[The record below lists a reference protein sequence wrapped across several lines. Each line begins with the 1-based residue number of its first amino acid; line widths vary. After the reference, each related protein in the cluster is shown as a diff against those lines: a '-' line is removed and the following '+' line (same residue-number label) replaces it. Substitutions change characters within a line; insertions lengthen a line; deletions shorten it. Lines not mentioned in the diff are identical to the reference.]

1 MPDMN
6 FVPPSIL
13 EKLANLKPYI
23 LMLLKKGPL
32 YNSPDAQKIIQSEH
46 LPYLFKLR
54 EEGIV
59 AISIPVR
66 NNTDIAAITVY
77 TITGKDDIKKIADE
91 DPGVKKGL
99 FVYEL
104 LNCIGMKGDTLT

>member
-23 LMLLKKGPL
+23 LMLLKKDPL
-32 YNSPDAQKIIQSEH
+32 YNSPDTQKIIQAEH

-66 NNTDIAAITVY
+66 DDTDIAATPYIQT
-77 TITGKDDIKKIADE
+77 TGK
-91 DPGVKKGL
+91 
-99 FVYEL
+99 
-104 LNCIGMKGDTLT
+104 MK

>member
-46 LPYLFKLR
+46 LPYLF
-54 EEGIV
+54 E
-59 AISIPVR
+59 
-66 NNTDIAAITVY
+66 
-77 TITGKDDIKKIADE
+77 
-91 DPGVKKGL
+91 
-99 FVYEL
+99 
-104 LNCIGMKGDTLT
+104 